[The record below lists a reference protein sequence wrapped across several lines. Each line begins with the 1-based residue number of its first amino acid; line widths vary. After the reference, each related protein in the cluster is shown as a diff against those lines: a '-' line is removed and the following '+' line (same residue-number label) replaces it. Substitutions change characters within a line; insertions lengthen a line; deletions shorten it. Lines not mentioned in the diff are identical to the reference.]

1 MPAALKKPTL
11 DELYRRLRG
20 LDYTQI
26 DERMAVML
34 NAILQLED
42 QGECRESATEAVL
55 MVGYTTEGISNQE
68 QTRWLSWN
76 VDGGVR
82 GFDLASN
89 PGLSNNTE
97 YGAGEFPLPTRPT
110 ARSTGQS
117 SSKVLSMTRAQQ
129 TTESYPDLGVLKK
142 ELEKTQK
149 ERNKANLDRDQA
161 KLDREK
167 VQLERDQA
175 VNERDQTLRLLEM
188 LKTEHQQELR
198 VRENA
203 ANCEQLKSELE
214 RIEQRQRELDAQK
227 GARPKERV
235 VTSSRPESRMDV
247 DEVPRARTRFNL
259 DREAREHMNEG
270 LEVWIPNDA
279 TSSLRSLETQPVRPL
294 MDVVLPG
301 YTPTSTSSDSQ
312 VSGGSSRLKELGER
326 LRQKSRESSARPEL
340 PPTWREQPVRSVV
353 ISSYKKNTE
362 KRYHRH
368 NRLDWSAEQKARRDC
383 FHDAAWVE
391 YLAPPRV
398 PEGAV
403 HLIIGDSLVRVLTRI
418 QSHWQT
424 GILSFAGAATPQML
438 ATLEMLGMTK
448 VYTVTL
454 MIGTNDVSRG
464 EARKITRLHDK
475 MSCLLDELR
484 IQMDPILLTV
494 CTVPYN
500 MMFDQHALEMN
511 EKVRNLNKVI
521 RDIHRK
527 SVLPVRLLDVAER
540 MEKKGFP
547 EDTSNGGIHFDRP
560 RGAEWLNDVFQEHI
574 NTLEADLLET
584 AQFTL
589 GPPPNPPFLASRAL
603 SGRLG
608 PRVDTRD
615 SSRSNQTRLQSATPM
630 ESEEV
635 TSSTPPGSAIS
646 SVVVAENKREKR
658 SMETARL
665 RYPEKVKELDL
676 EGLECRRELAET
688 LGIERVSHED
698 LNRHHCVDWL
708 KAHEA
713 HFSRTKLMETADLTG
728 IPTKAIMRPINYRPL
743 KLLGSP
749 GLIVEPPKHRTSI
762 ARIRL
767 ATPAQLKVVDKLLN
781 PGGMELPDA
790 AYEGSK
796 LAEDPRYGKP
806 CGSTQLAK
814 TLAVYDRADPAA
826 ARVVIVAGSDFEG
839 TSPKLFWPETLIYSL
854 PGAELNQMLTLVV
867 AIKSEMP
874 CEPELLLFAGMN
886 DHLHAM
892 GLLEQLKGNEI
903 PTSRKIWEAIQALFA
918 AMNEVQE
925 NVVSRFGSKTKVVF
939 TTSPGYANMPPAL
952 QFVYAVLILIA
963 EGNEWR
969 ILMAAPNR
977 ELEPSNLRLR
987 KSELAA
993 AWADI
998 SHALRGFYGLADILI
1013 VLDEVLL
1020 LEISNFARQL
1030 KFIPVIG
1037 DDHPAISQL
1046 TASLWFRS
1054 MDVKI
1059 TNSTSKSRG
1068 PSNERRNVAETEK
1081 QLESMKYRLTQENG
1095 WWPFLTPRLENA
1107 TNKTREE
1114 APPLV
1119 KQVWSFLEKQLEL
1132 AEVRDMTV
1140 ARFVSAANEVTIG
1153 GFWREH
1159 AKGEL
1164 RTRRDHE
1171 ILKFLSPCWEKE
1183 FMAGMFG
1190 TTANIFGAF
1199 VQEILGM
1206 PISLLLALYL
1216 VYPRYLFNM
1225 GPAYMFSRGVETLR
1239 VDGYLALLL
1248 LTHGE
1253 LVSFHRLM
1261 EYGEPLSMGRVHSSI
1276 ETYSYKCAA
1285 GLKTLLVQYLMMQNR
1300 HMTGEDEN
1308 PTSREEWKKMNRGM
1322 PLLTDLC
1329 LAMRSDPMGI
1339 IRGLEEVVTCI
1350 YDPAVT
1356 YAFPDPLVTTYRH
1369 SVTHLSLISIL
1380 DGTALNWCQQEVLRT
1395 RMSNTVLFGK
1405 VKDAELIVYN
1415 FRGQMQCRMGGKR
1428 EGPIETYPKFW
1439 NLNPLTADGREIL
1452 RIPA

>member
-11 DELYRRLRG
+11 DELYRRLRD

-34 NAILQLED
+34 NAILQLEE

-82 GFDLASN
+82 GFDLARN

-97 YGAGEFPLPTRPT
+97 YGAGEFPLPTRPS

-117 SSKVLSMTRAQQ
+117 SSKVPSMTRAQQ
-129 TTESYPDLGVLKK
+129 TTEAYPDLGVLKK
-142 ELEKTQK
+142 ELEKTQR

-167 VQLERDQA
+167 AQLERDQA

-188 LKTEHQQELR
+188 LRAENQQELR

-203 ANCEQLKSELE
+203 ANCEQLKSEME

-235 VTSSRPESRMDV
+235 VTSSRPESRMEV
-247 DEVPRARTRFNL
+247 DEAPRARGRFNL
-259 DREAREHMNEG
+259 DREAREHMSEG
-270 LEVWIPNDA
+270 LEVWIPNEA
-279 TSSLRSLETQPVRPL
+279 TSSLRSLETQPIRPL

-301 YTPTSTSSDSQ
+301 YTPTSTSSGSQ
-312 VSGGSSRLKELGER
+312 VSGSSSRLKELSER
-326 LRQKSRESSARPEL
+326 LRQRSRESSARAEL
-340 PPTWREQPVRSVV
+340 PPTWREQPVRSVM

-368 NRLDWSAEQKARRDC
+368 NRLDWNAEQKARRDC

-424 GILSFAGAATPQML
+424 GILSFAGAATPQIL

-454 MIGTNDVSRG
+454 MIGMNDVSRG
-464 EARKITRLHDK
+464 EARKVTRLHDK
-475 MSCLLDELR
+475 MSCLLEELR

-500 MMFDQHALEMN
+500 MKFDQHALEMN
-511 EKVRNLNKVI
+511 EKVRNLNGVI
-521 RDIHRK
+521 REIHRK
-527 SVLPVRLLDVAER
+527 SVLPIRLLDVAER
-540 MEKKGFP
+540 MEQAGFP
-547 EDTSNGGIHFDRP
+547 EDTSSDGIHFDRP
-560 RGAEWLNDVFQEHI
+560 RGAEWLNDVFQGHI
-574 NTLEADLLET
+574 NALEADLLET

-603 SGRLG
+603 SSRLG

-615 SSRSNQTRLQSATPM
+615 SSRSNQARLPSATPM

-635 TSSTPPGSAIS
+635 TSSTPPGSVIS
-646 SVVVAENKREKR
+646 SVVVAESKRVER
-658 SMETARL
+658 PMETARL
-665 RYPEKVKELDL
+665 RYPEKVKGLDL

-698 LNRHHCVDWL
+698 LSRHHCVDWL
-708 KAHEA
+708 KAHET
-713 HFSRTKLMETADLTG
+713 HLSRAKLMETADWTG
-728 IPTKAIMRPINYRPL
+728 LPTKAIMGPINYRPL

-749 GLIVEPPKHRTSI
+749 GLITEPTNTERAS
-762 ARIRL
+762 
-767 ATPAQLKVVDKLLN
+767 
-781 PGGMELPDA
+781 PGSDWRPGTIEGGGQAAESGEMELPDA

-796 LAEDPRYGKP
+796 LAEDPRYAKP
-806 CGSTQLAK
+806 CGSTQLAN

-886 DHLHAM
+886 DHLHAA
-892 GLLEQLKGNEI
+892 GLLEQLKGNE
-903 PTSRKIWEAIQALFA
+903 PTPRKIWEAIQTLFA

-925 NVVSRFGSKTKVVF
+925 NVVSRFGSKAKVVF
-939 TTSPGYANMPPAL
+939 TTSPGYSNMPPAL

-993 AWADI
+993 AWADL

-1030 KFIPVIG
+1030 KFSPVIG
-1037 DDHPAISQL
+1037 DDHPAINQL

-1054 MDVKI
+1054 MEVKI
-1059 TNSTSKSRG
+1059 TGSTGKSRG
-1068 PSNERRNVAETEK
+1068 PSNERKNVADTEK
-1081 QLESMKYRLTQENG
+1081 QLESMAYRLTQENG

-1114 APPLV
+1114 T
-1119 KQVWSFLEKQLEL
+1119 SLEFSGETTGAGRRK
-1132 AEVRDMTV
+1132 RDD
-1140 ARFVSAANEVTIG
+1140 G
-1153 GFWREH
+1153 G
-1159 AKGEL
+1159 
-1164 RTRRDHE
+1164 
-1171 ILKFLSPCWEKE
+1171 
-1183 FMAGMFG
+1183 
-1190 TTANIFGAF
+1190 
-1199 VQEILGM
+1199 
-1206 PISLLLALYL
+1206 
-1216 VYPRYLFNM
+1216 
-1225 GPAYMFSRGVETLR
+1225 
-1239 VDGYLALLL
+1239 
-1248 LTHGE
+1248 
-1253 LVSFHRLM
+1253 
-1261 EYGEPLSMGRVHSSI
+1261 
-1276 ETYSYKCAA
+1276 
-1285 GLKTLLVQYLMMQNR
+1285 
-1300 HMTGEDEN
+1300 
-1308 PTSREEWKKMNRGM
+1308 
-1322 PLLTDLC
+1322 
-1329 LAMRSDPMGI
+1329 
-1339 IRGLEEVVTCI
+1339 
-1350 YDPAVT
+1350 
-1356 YAFPDPLVTTYRH
+1356 
-1369 SVTHLSLISIL
+1369 
-1380 DGTALNWCQQEVLRT
+1380 
-1395 RMSNTVLFGK
+1395 
-1405 VKDAELIVYN
+1405 
-1415 FRGQMQCRMGGKR
+1415 
-1428 EGPIETYPKFW
+1428 
-1439 NLNPLTADGREIL
+1439 
-1452 RIPA
+1452 